1 MQLHAGLGLTLM
13 QTQGPVAA
21 GAAWA
26 NALEL
31 AEDLGNIEYRLRALW
46 GLSVHRFSKGEYQAA
61 LALAQR
67 FCDLAVESADP
78 SDLLVG
84 DGMMGVLLHYHGE
97 QSEAR
102 RHLESMLDHYV
113 TPVKRSPLARF
124 QFDQRVSAQCIRA
137 RVLWLQGFPDQ
148 AVGAAQSAI
157 ENARALDH
165 AVSLCDALAQAACPV
180 ALLTGN
186 LAAAEYFVGTLLEQS
201 ARYGLGGW
209 NAWGRCLKGALLI
222 RLGDAA
228 DGLALLRDALEELH
242 QAGFPLHYT
251 GFLGTLVQGLASV
264 GQVGDALLAIEQ
276 VFARSER
283 TEERWYLPEL
293 LRLRGELVLLDGA
306 PKAESMA
313 ENDFQ
318 QALDWAHRQDA
329 LSWELRSATS
339 LARLWRDHGRTREAH
354 DLLAP
359 IYHRFTEGFE
369 TGDLV
374 AAKALIEA
382 LR

>member
-1 MQLHAGLGLTLM
+1 
-13 QTQGPVAA
+13 
-21 GAAWA
+21 
-26 NALEL
+26 
-31 AEDLGNIEYRLRALW
+31 
-46 GLSVHRFSKGEYQAA
+46 
-61 LALAQR
+61 
-67 FCDLAVESADP
+67 
-78 SDLLVG
+78 
-84 DGMMGVLLHYHGE
+84 
-97 QSEAR
+97 
-102 RHLESMLDHYV
+102 
-113 TPVKRSPLARF
+113 
-124 QFDQRVSAQCIRA
+124 
-137 RVLWLQGFPDQ
+137 
-148 AVGAAQSAI
+148 
-157 ENARALDH
+157 
-165 AVSLCDALAQAACPV
+165 
-180 ALLTGN
+180 LTGN

-306 PKAESMA
+306 PKAKLMA
-313 ENDFQ
+313 GNDFQ

-339 LARLWRDHGRTREAH
+339 LARLQRDQGRTREAH